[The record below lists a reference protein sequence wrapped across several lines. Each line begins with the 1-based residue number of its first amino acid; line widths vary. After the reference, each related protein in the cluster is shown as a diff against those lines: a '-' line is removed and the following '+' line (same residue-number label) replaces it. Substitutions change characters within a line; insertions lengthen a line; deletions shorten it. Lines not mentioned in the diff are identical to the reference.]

1 MPGKQ
6 YKEARKCECGYTT
19 LDTGNWS
26 SHKNRCKL
34 VATDNQQLIRT
45 LKEQL
50 ERYKKELAA
59 KDQQMREQL
68 AAKDV
73 ILNQLIQNANDEIL
87 SLRKS
92 QAARNRRTKMPEPK
106 RRKIAARQDW
116 KCANPDGNCTLKG
129 ELQEYDVDH
138 VIPLLKGGQD
148 DESNLQAICPACH
161 RRKTENELFTE

>member
-1 MPGKQ
+1 MPVNN
-6 YKEARKCECGYTT
+6 YKDPRVCECGYETIVMQ
-19 LDTGNWS
+19 NWS
-26 SHKNRCKL
+26 RHKKCCKL

-50 ERYKKELAA
+50 EHYKKELAA
-59 KDQQMREQL
+59 KDEQL

-138 VIPLLKGGQD
+138 VIPLLKGGPD

-161 RRKTENELFTE
+161 RKKTENDLFTE